1 MSDRVYDAQICEIEN
16 RVEGIMYKKAISQ
29 FLGLLV
35 TASLFYGQTVNGQP
49 ALSNI
54 PPSLID
60 RFSKMSPSEQEKLA
74 QQYGLDLSIGASK
87 SANVEGLASPG
98 EQLISSAAEQNE
110 EVIST
115 TIMSDDASRIE
126 KPGMRYGRALFNRD
140 VSTFAPT
147 DDAPVPESYRLGV
160 GDQLVVQLFG
170 KENDQLNLQIGR
182 SGEVSFPKLGA
193 INLSGLTFEDARDLL
208 KVRVK
213 QQFIGVE
220 AVVSM
225 GRLRS
230 INVFMAGEVA
240 VPGAY
245 SVSGLTTVTQALY
258 QAGGVTDIGSLRHIS
273 VRRSGKE
280 VSVFDVYDLL
290 INGDASGDIRLN
302 SGDVI
307 FVPPYEGTVEV
318 RGEVKRPMVYELS
331 EGETIEDVIKMAGS
345 FSKQAFP
352 SSSLL
357 TRRSDKAGLPEAIT
371 LDLSDSMQLAGL
383 VLDGD
388 VLSIPRSGNRVANS
402 VQLNGA
408 VVRSG
413 SYGWTEGMRVSDLLQ
428 DVRRD
433 LRENADLSAAMI
445 VRQKNNVLD
454 IEPRLFDLGQA
465 INSPYSESDPILE
478 EHDKILVFSSPTEVI
493 ADGSD
498 RSTLLKPIIEK
509 LISQAGQSEPVGL
522 ISISGAVR
530 TPGVYPLI
538 AGETLVSMI
547 KFAGG
552 FTDSAYIE
560 AVELRRVH
568 SDDSRAVR
576 VSYEDIDLTPG
587 SENRLLH
594 LQSRDHLTVREIPD
608 WSPEDSI
615 TIEGEV
621 VFPGQY
627 LLRKGERISEV
638 IARAGGPNDNASL
651 EGALFFR
658 ESIAQRESERAADFA
673 TDIETSYASR
683 LLTQERTTQTIQEI
697 SQITAS
703 LRASEGKGRLLIDLP
718 AALSGASEAD
728 IEVEDGDKLIIPKR
742 SNTVAVIG
750 EVKRA
755 QTHTYMPD
763 LMVLDYVDLS
773 AGYTRRADEDGVY
786 LIKANGVVVGL
797 QKSLW
802 RFGGNE
808 HSVEPGDT
816 VVVPIDTQYKDS
828 LSNWSEITQIVYQS
842 MVSLA
847 AVAAL

>member
-49 ALSNI
+49 ALGNI

-60 RFSKMSPSEQEKLA
+60 RFSKMSPSEQEIFA

-87 SANVEGLASPG
+87 SAIVEGLASPG

-115 TIMSDDASRIE
+115 TIMADDDSRIE
-126 KPGMRYGRALFNRD
+126 KLGMRYGRALFNRD

-388 VLSIPRSGNRVANS
+388 VLSIPSGGNRVANS

-408 VVRSG
+408 VVRPG
-413 SYGWTEGMRVSDLLQ
+413 SYGWTEGIRVSDLLQ

-445 VRQKNNVLD
+445 VRQKNKVLD

-509 LISQAGQSEPVGL
+509 LSSQAGQSEPVGL

-576 VSYEDIDLTPG
+576 ISYEDIDLTPG
-587 SENRLLH
+587 SESRLLH
-594 LQSRDHLTVREIPD
+594 LKSRDHLTVREIPD

-621 VFPGQY
+621 LFPGQY

-750 EVKRA
+750 EVKRS

-763 LMVLDYVDLS
+763 LVALDYVDLS
-773 AGYTRRADEDGVY
+773 AGYTRRADEDSVY

-797 QKSLW
+797 EKSLW

-808 HSVEPGDT
+808 NLVEPGDT

-828 LSNWSEITQIVYQS
+828 LSNWREITQIVYQS